1 MNNTILRRTI
11 LFTLLIIIVNVTL
24 LALFAEPAIGQ
35 TALSAHQNDIGNADA
50 HSPSCAPSYSPRLGI
65 GIGELHGQ
73 IRYGRRSDAADSKEP
88 SPACAGNSPFEIRI
102 DWIVGRSTIWSI
114 EL

>member
-1 MNNTILRRTI
+1 MNNTILRRAI

-24 LALFAEPAIGQ
+24 LALFVEPAIGQ
-35 TALSAHQNDIGNADA
+35 PVLAVSQDDIGNADA
-50 HSPSCAPSYSPRLGI
+50 NSPSCTPSYSPRLGI

-73 IRYGRRSDAADSKEP
+73 IRYGRRSDAADSKEL
-88 SPACAGNSPFEIRI
+88 SPACAGNSPFAIRI
-102 DWIVGRSTIWSI
+102 AWIVGRTTIWSI

>member
-11 LFTLLIIIVNVTL
+11 LITVLILIVPVTL
-24 LALFAEPAIGQ
+24 LTLCAEPAIGQ
-35 TALSAHQNDIGNADA
+35 VALSAHQNDIGNADA

-65 GIGELHGQ
+65 GIGEIHGQ
-73 IRYGRRSDAADSKEP
+73 IRYSRRSDAADSMEL
-88 SPACAGNSPFEIRI
+88 SPVCAGNSPFEIRI

>member
-1 MNNTILRRTI
+1 MNSTILRRTI
-11 LFTLLIIIVNVTL
+11 LITLVTLIVPVTL
-24 LALFAEPAIGQ
+24 LTLCAEPAIGQ
-35 TALSAHQNDIGNADA
+35 AALSAHQNDIGNADV
-50 HSPSCAPSYSPRLGI
+50 HLPSCVPSYSPRLGI

-73 IRYGRRSDAADSKEP
+73 IRHGHRSDATDSAEL
-88 SPACAGNSPFEIRI
+88 SPVCAGDSPFAIRI